1 MDLLHRLL
9 TVEPLLALFVTI
21 SLGYLVGKLRAGNF
35 VLGGIA
41 GTLLVGVVIGQFGVE
56 INSGIKSI
64 FFALFI
70 YAVGFQGG
78 PQFFH
83 ALNRRSL
90 NQLASAFVM
99 CFTGLFCVLAAAW
112 MFSLDRGMAAGLAAG
127 GLTQSAII
135 GTAGDAIGKLGLSA
149 ELTKTMQTNVAVG
162 YAVCYIF
169 GSLGPIIMISWFLP
183 LVMKWDVRAEA
194 VKLANLLSG
203 GHPELDPGQFNAARQ
218 IATRIYEISPGSRA
232 AGKTALAVD
241 QELSDAAVEAI
252 YREGKPVDLT
262 DATAIQVGDRVA
274 ITGMISV
281 MEGASSLLG
290 QEVTPSNGLLLVQ
303 ENREIILTNPAL
315 NDREIGEIHDR
326 VNVATRHGVFLTA
339 VKRMGLD
346 LPVLGK
352 LKLKRG
358 DELHFTGSPV
368 DLNRVQSKI
377 GYKISAAAVTDFIFF
392 GLGMLLGMLIGMIQ
406 FRIWGIPISIGSGG
420 GCLLSG
426 LLFGWLR
433 SVHPNFAAL
442 PVGAS
447 NFLRDFGLA
456 VFVGIVGISAGPQ
469 ALVAIQKYG
478 LTLFFLGV
486 GITLIP
492 QIVTFFFS
500 YYVLRIQNPIEA
512 LACVAGGRSANP
524 AFAALLAK
532 AGNATP
538 VVSFTVTYAVAN
550 VFLTLWG
557 PLIVGIITKNATP

>member
-1 MDLLHRLL
+1 MDLIKHLL
-9 TVEPLLALFVTI
+9 TREPLLALFITI
-21 SLGYLVGKLRAGNF
+21 ALGYLAGKIRVGKF

-41 GTLLVGVVIGQFGVE
+41 GTLLVGVVVGQLQITVDPGV
-56 INSGIKSI
+56 KAI

-99 CFTGLFCVLAAAW
+99 CATGLLCVLAAAW
-112 MFSLDRGMAAGLAAG
+112 AFDLDRGMAAGLAAG

-135 GTAGDAIGKLGLSA
+135 GTAGDALTKLGLTP
-149 ELTKTMQTNVAVG
+149 ELTKIMQTNVAVG

-169 GSLGPIIMISWFLP
+169 GSLGPIIMVTWFLP
-183 LVMKWDVRAEA
+183 MVMKWDIREEA
-194 VKLANLLSG
+194 IKLAKQLSG
-203 GHPELDPGQFNAARQ
+203 GHAELDPGQFNAVRP
-218 IATRIYEISPGSRA
+218 IDTRVYEIA
-232 AGKTALAVD
+232 AGSTAIGRTVLAID
-241 QELSDAAVEAI
+241 EAFSDASIEAVFRAETSI
-252 YREGKPVDLT
+252 DLN
-262 DATAIQVGDRVA
+262 DQLVIRLGDRVA
-274 ITGMISV
+274 ITGMVAAIAQAT
-281 MEGASSLLG
+281 ELLG
-290 QEVTPSNGLLLVQ
+290 REVVAPDALLLVQ
-303 ENREIILTNPAL
+303 EDREIILTNRVLGNRAL
-315 NDREIGEIHDR
+315 GEIHDH
-326 VNVATRHGVFLTA
+326 VTVENRHGVFLTA
-339 VKRMGLD
+339 ALRMGRN
-346 LPVLGK
+346 LPLVRELE
-352 LKLKRG
+352 LKTG
-358 DELHFTGSPV
+358 DELHFIGSPV
-368 DLNRVQSKI
+368 DLDRVQSKI
-377 GYKISAAAVTDFIFF
+377 GYKITAAAATDFIFF

-433 SVHPNFAAL
+433 SVHPRFAAL
-442 PVGAS
+442 PLGAS

-456 VFVGIVGISAGPQ
+456 VFVGIVGIAAGPQ
-469 ALVAIQKYG
+469 ALVAIEKYG

-486 GITLIP
+486 GVTLIP

-500 YYVLRIQNPIEA
+500 YFVLRIRNPIEA

-557 PLIVGIITKNATP
+557 PVIVGIITTNAAP

>member
-1 MDLLHRLL
+1 MDPLHRLI
-9 TVEPLLALFVTI
+9 TAEPLLALFVTI
-21 SLGYLVGKLRAGNF
+21 ALGYLVGRIKIGSF

-41 GTLLVGVVIGQFGVE
+41 GTLLVGVVVGQLGVN
-56 INSGIKSI
+56 IDSGIKNI

-70 YAVGFQGG
+70 YAVGYQGG

-99 CFTGLFCVLAAAW
+99 CFVGLLCVLASAW
-112 MFSLDRGMAAGLAAG
+112 MFGLDRGMAAGLAAG

-149 ELTKTMQTNVAVG
+149 KSMKTMQTNVAVG

-183 LVMKWDVRAEA
+183 LIMKWNVRQEA
-194 VKLANLLSG
+194 VKLASLLSG
-203 GHPELDPGQFNAARQ
+203 GRGELDPGQFNATQQ
-218 IATRIYEISPGSRA
+218 ISTRIYEIANGSKA
-232 AGKTALAVD
+232 SGKTALLVD
-241 QELSDAAVEAI
+241 QELSNASVEAI
-252 YREGKPVDLT
+252 YREGKALDLIDT
-262 DATAIQVGDRVA
+262 TIIQVGDRVA
-274 ITGMISV
+274 VTGFVGV
-281 MEGASSLLG
+281 MESACGLLG
-290 QEVTPSNGLLLVQ
+290 REMTAPNGLLLVQ
-303 ENREIILTNPAL
+303 ENREIILTNRAL
-315 NDREIGEIHDR
+315 NNREVGEIREHAK
-326 VNVATRHGVFLTA
+326 VETRHGVFLMA

-346 LPVLGK
+346 LPVLDK
-352 LKLKRG
+352 LELKRG
-358 DELHFTGSPV
+358 DELHFTGSPD

-377 GYKISAAAVTDFIFF
+377 GYKITAAAVTDFIFF
-392 GLGMLLGMLIGMIQ
+392 GIGMMIGLLLGLIQ
-406 FRIWGIPISIGSGG
+406 FKIWGIPISIGSGG

-426 LLFGWLR
+426 LFFGWLR
-433 SVHPNFAAL
+433 SVHPSFAAL
-442 PVGAS
+442 PIGAS

-469 ALVAIQKYG
+469 ALVAIEQYG

-486 GITLIP
+486 AVTLIP
-492 QIVTFFFS
+492 QIITFFFS

-524 AFAALLAK
+524 AFVALLAK

-557 PLIVGIITKNATP
+557 PLIVGIITKNAS